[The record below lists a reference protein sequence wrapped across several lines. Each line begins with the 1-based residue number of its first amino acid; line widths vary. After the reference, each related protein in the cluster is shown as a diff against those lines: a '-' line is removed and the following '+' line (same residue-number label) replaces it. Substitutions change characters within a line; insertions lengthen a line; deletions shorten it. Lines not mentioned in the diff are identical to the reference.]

1 MIKGNNFA
9 VDIAKAGKGFKEIK
23 NIFKQVY
30 GANTIKN
37 TNIFDILKKV

>member
-1 MIKGNNFA
+1 MIKVNDFA
-9 VDIAKAGKGFKEIK
+9 VDLIQTGKGFKEIK

-37 TNIFDILKKV
+37 TNIFDNLKKV